1 MVLFTQAAT
10 HVLVDVAGYFV
21 DASAAVTFGR
31 LEVIGPD
38 RIVDTREAA
47 SDTNDFL
54 RLDDGNTDL
63 VRIPLVGYVGLP
75 DDAAEIDSVMMVLTA
90 VNSSVTDR
98 GGVLT
103 AYPAGSVQPNTS
115 NINIESA
122 PDVRA
127 NLVIVRLDRPGPRRC
142 R

>member
-63 VRIPLVGYVGLP
+63 VRIPLVGFVGLP

-98 GGVLT
+98 GVPHRLSGRFGAAQYVK
-103 AYPAGSVQPNTS
+103 YQHR
-115 NINIESA
+115 
-122 PDVRA
+122 VRA
-127 NLVIVRLDRPGPRRC
+127 
-142 R
+142 